1 MAEPL
6 LVKAITNGKRKP
18 PTDNMF
24 SGANVN
30 QVDNH
35 GRTPLYWA
43 SKFGYIEWVK
53 YLLDKGAKIN
63 KEEQNGKTPLY
74 IASEEGKKDVV
85 KLLLNR
91 GVNVTQAAKYGVM
104 PLNVASN
111 EEIKDLII
119 DEIIKRKNTLSE
131 TINNLIKK
139 QDIPTL
145 KKINKKIL
153 GSNVSDNNA
162 IAKAEEISTKAKKV
176 MKVAGNYKTKL
187 QTKVATKEKEAAE
200 LITRIKKGNN
210 ITNIQSIN
218 LKKLGKDGDLK
229 RVLQVLSV
237 KGTTDDHKNM
247 MKKLLKIWVERG
259 KTVNSAKISKTSPFI
274 ISLKDDIKTIT
285 NNYALRKNFNKP
297 SNNVTKSYL
306 YNTPEAIKKHLLTQN
321 GRKGIISAYR
331 LNIPNVSTIP
341 EIVNGLHGKGEFKTN
356 ITLNS
361 LKTEYQRLREAYSDK
376 PNLNIYKNLNAAIA
390 SISLITNAN
399 IRAKINKVKDSIPS
413 EMRSGNAKIGLVLKS
428 NGSPYKLVNYTKI
441 KKAIENFK
449 ATGKPQNLNNNSV
462 ITNTANGTWTLV
474 EVPKNLIK

>member
-6 LVKAITNGKRKP
+6 LVKAIINRNLPNNKL
-18 PTDNMF
+18 F
-24 SGANVN
+24 SDANVN
-30 QVDNH
+30 QVDNQ
-35 GRTPLYWA
+35 GQTPLYWA
-43 SKFGYIEWVK
+43 SKYGSIEWVK
-53 YLLDKGAKIN
+53 SLLNKGAKIN
-63 KEEQNGKTPLY
+63 KAEKNGKTPLY
-74 IASEEGKKDVV
+74 VASEEGKKDVV

-91 GVNVTQAAKYGVM
+91 GVNVTQAEKNGVM

-162 IAKAEEISTKAKKV
+162 IAKAEEISMKAKKV

-187 QTKVATKEKEAAE
+187 QTKVATKAKEADE
-200 LITRIKKGNN
+200 LIKRIKKGNN

-218 LKKLGKDGDLK
+218 LNKLGKDSDLK

-237 KGTTDDHKNM
+237 KGTTDEHKEM

-259 KTVNSAKISKTSPFI
+259 RTVNSAKISKTSPFI
-274 ISLKDDIKTIT
+274 INLKGDIKRIT

-306 YNTPEAIKKHLLTQN
+306 YNTPEAIKKALLTQN
-321 GRKGIISAYR
+321 GRKGIISAYK

-341 EIVNGLHGKGEFKTN
+341 EIVNDLHNKGSFKN
-356 ITLNS
+356 SITLNS
-361 LKTEYQRLREAYSDK
+361 LKTEYQSLREAYSDK
-376 PNLNIYKNLNAAIA
+376 TNSNIYKNLNTAIA

-413 EMRSGNAKIGLVLKS
+413 EMRSGNTKIGLVLKS
-428 NGSPYKLVNYTKI
+428 NGSPYKLVNYTNI
-441 KKAIENFK
+441 KKDIEKFK
-449 ATGKPQNLNNNSV
+449 ATGKSQNLNNNSI

-474 EVPKNLIK
+474 GVPKNLIK